1 MLLLNECNMQNVI
14 TSHKC
19 ITDHSKNLIALAI
32 TGNPS
37 KITNSGAHATGIS
50 DYDFIHISINL
61 FRKKVIKGLHKVIKC
76 SFLSGKFPTVWKKA
90 RVTAVYNKSSKKSC
104 SNYRPISLISI
115 PSKVVEYLICSQI
128 NDHLTTFYL
137 QNKHQW
143 GFRNKRSNEG
153 ILLYMTEKWW
163 SAIDAGKWVGVIF
176 IDFKKIVDSV
186 SHPVLLKKLN
196 ACSQFHQYIE
206 TDHTSCNLDLFA
218 DAQQHTLF
226 KTLLMKYLLIY
237 KTMQVR

>member
-32 TGNPS
+32 TCNPS
-37 KITNSGAHATGIS
+37 RITNSGAHATGIS

-90 RVTAVYNKSSKKSC
+90 RITAVPTDEEGSKKSC

-137 QNKHQW
+137 QNKHQL

-163 SAIDAGKWVGVIF
+163 SAIDAGK
-176 IDFKKIVDSV
+176 
-186 SHPVLLKKLN
+186 
-196 ACSQFHQYIE
+196 
-206 TDHTSCNLDLFA
+206 
-218 DAQQHTLF
+218 
-226 KTLLMKYLLIY
+226 
-237 KTMQVR
+237 